1 MQAKTGVAQI
11 VICRFGQLVAPVV
24 EKLRRI
30 FNARGL
36 AVDNLV
42 DWDRNLK
49 NGAEME
55 KLQFKGQLF
64 SVPGAVFA
72 YKANVTVF
80 VIIQIL

>member
-1 MQAKTGVAQI
+1 MQAKTGVTQI
-11 VICRFGQLVAPVV
+11 VVCRFGQLVAPVV

-30 FNARGL
+30 FNACGF

-42 DWDRNLK
+42 NRNRNLK
-49 NGAEME
+49 NGAEVE

-64 SVPGAVFA
+64 SVPGTVFA

>member
-1 MQAKTGVAQI
+1 
-11 VICRFGQLVAPVV
+11 
-24 EKLRRI
+24 
-30 FNARGL
+30 
-36 AVDNLV
+36 
-42 DWDRNLK
+42 
-49 NGAEME
+49 ME